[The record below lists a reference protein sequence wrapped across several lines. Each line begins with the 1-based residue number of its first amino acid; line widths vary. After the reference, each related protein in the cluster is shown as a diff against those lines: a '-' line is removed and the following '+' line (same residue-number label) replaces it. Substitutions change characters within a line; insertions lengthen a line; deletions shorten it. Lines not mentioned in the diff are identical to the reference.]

1 MRLTE
6 YIDYL
11 NNGKK
16 NVKRY
21 THYDPNADSRKS
33 VIVKRPDKKV
43 KKMANYLVKNDNDL
57 LQHTHNGNESH
68 QHTHNG
74 NESHQH
80 NHHHGHGI

>member
-43 KKMANYLVKNDNDL
+43 KKGSQNFLKY
-57 LQHTHNGNESH
+57 
-68 QHTHNG
+68 
-74 NESHQH
+74 
-80 NHHHGHGI
+80 

>member
-21 THYDPNADSRKS
+21 THYDPNSKSSRSGSTKLS
-33 VIVKRPDKKV
+33 KRQEEYDEKR
-43 KKMANYLVKNDNDL
+43 
-57 LQHTHNGNESH
+57 
-68 QHTHNG
+68 
-74 NESHQH
+74 
-80 NHHHGHGI
+80 

>member
-43 KKMANYLVKNDNDL
+43 KKAVRIFLNTNIIYGSTLFL
-57 LQHTHNGNESH
+57 FHLS
-68 QHTHNG
+68 
-74 NESHQH
+74 
-80 NHHHGHGI
+80 